1 MFVLAVENGA
11 FECGL
16 KLVDGGFCNVIG
28 DLLGMFG
35 DLLGMFGPEV
45 VA

>member
-1 MFVLAVENGA
+1 MFVLAVEDGT

-16 KLVDGGFCNVIG
+16 ELVDGGFCDVV
-28 DLLGMFG
+28 G